1 MDLYNMEMTPQL
13 LAVFIRN
20 TILMRTAPNDLMR
33 QLDIINNPFMGEC
46 YVASALLYEM
56 LDGKNMELWKK
67 KDYKNEYHW
76 WIRLIDTGEII
87 DITAEQYTIDKKPCP
102 STNTNGAVRA
112 SLMGFSSYKKR
123 VAKLK
128 KELMDYIN
136 IKKLM

>member
-1 MDLYNMEMTPQL
+1 MTPQL

-20 TILMRTAPNDLMR
+20 TILMRTAPNELMR

-46 YVASALLYEM
+46 YIASALLYEM

-67 KDYKNEYHW
+67 KDYRNEFHW
-76 WIRLIDTGEII
+76 WIKLIDTGEII

-102 STNTNGAVRA
+102 STDTDTDGAVKA
-112 SLMGFSSYKKR
+112 ELMWFPSYKKR

-128 KELMDYIN
+128 KELLEYID

>member
-1 MDLYNMEMTPQL
+1 MQMTPQL

-20 TILMRTAPNDLMR
+20 TILMRTAPNELMR
-33 QLDIINNPFMGEC
+33 QLELIPNPFYGQC
-46 YVASALLYEM
+46 YVCSALLYEM

-67 KDYKNEYHW
+67 KDYKNEFHW
-76 WIRLIDTGEII
+76 WIKLVDSGEII
-87 DITAEQYTIDKKPCP
+87 DITAEQYSIDKKPCP
-102 STNTNGAVRA
+102 SADTDGAVKA
-112 SLMGFSSYKKR
+112 ELMWFPSYKKR